1 VHEFPSER
9 SRAGAPVDEP
19 GGDGGPRR
27 VREGARAVEDLRR
40 LSGREPALPPAA
52 GQMGARDESVSAAAQ
67 RFAAIVD
74 AAHRAAAEIR
84 DDAQA
89 EAEAYVQEAGREA
102 DRLTLQRIAMM
113 SELTDSLAERFD
125 LLHRHAEEVS
135 RALEEAMRALAATV
149 ASTGRP
155 GPDPPSPRTAPPAPP
170 APAPPP
176 DSAG

>member
-1 VHEFPSER
+1 VPPT
-9 SRAGAPVDEP
+9 AG
-19 GGDGGPRR
+19 R
-27 VREGARAVEDLRR
+27 
-40 LSGREPALPPAA
+40 
-52 GQMGARDESVSAAAQ
+52 MGAVDESVSAAAQ

-84 DDAQA
+84 DGAQG
-89 EAEAYVQEAGREA
+89 EAEVYVQEAAREA
-102 DRLTLQRIAMM
+102 DRLTMQRIAMM
-113 SELTDSLAERFD
+113 SELADSLAERFD

-155 GPDPPSPRTAPPAPP
+155 GPDPSDSQTAPPASR
-170 APAPPP
+170 APARPP

>member
-1 VHEFPSER
+1 MDER
-9 SRAGAPVDEP
+9 L
-19 GGDGGPRR
+19 GDGASRG
-27 VREGARAVEDLRR
+27 REGPSVVEDFRRAREGERAVPTE
-40 LSGREPALPPAA
+40 A
-52 GQMGARDESVSAAAQ
+52 GQMGAMDESVSAAAL

-84 DDAQA
+84 DSARG
-89 EAEAYVQEAGREA
+89 EAEVYVQEAAREA

-125 LLHRHAEEVS
+125 LLQRHAEEVS

-155 GPDPPSPRTAPPAPP
+155 GPDSSDSRTAPPAPR